1 MIEMAKMR
9 SVNDIRNTKLSF
21 KNIKPSITN
30 LLSSSESESK
40 RKRLETKCMI
50 QNSMKN
56 SSIYENDNHISI
68 ISIKK
73 VVDENA

>member
-30 LLSSSESESK
+30 LLSSSELK